1 MTNFSFLKHGF
12 PAIFAD
18 ATEAEKHTLTAPKYA
33 ALLCRS
39 ALEKAIFWLYE
50 NDSDL
55 SLPYDTNLSSLIQTG
70 ALSG

>member
-39 ALEKAIFWLYE
+39 ALEKRF
-50 NDSDL
+50 
-55 SLPYDTNLSSLIQTG
+55 
-70 ALSG
+70 SGYTKTIPISRCLTTPIYLR